1 LSVAGSGPGAK
12 EAGMTDDEA
21 MKDHLL
27 DQIADVHEHFVDLM
41 NQRLPEVGQRELEL
55 YFGVLGRLVA
65 KLEQRDKPLR
75 SAAQEVFAEAAS
87 RVMAE
92 LKR

>member
-1 LSVAGSGPGAK
+1 
-12 EAGMTDDEA
+12 MTDDEA
-21 MKDHLL
+21 RKDHLL

-55 YFGVLGRLVA
+55 YFGVLGKLVA
-65 KLEQRDKPLR
+65 KLEQGDKPLR
-75 SAAQEVFAEAAS
+75 SAAQEVFAEVAT
-87 RVMAE
+87 RVMSE